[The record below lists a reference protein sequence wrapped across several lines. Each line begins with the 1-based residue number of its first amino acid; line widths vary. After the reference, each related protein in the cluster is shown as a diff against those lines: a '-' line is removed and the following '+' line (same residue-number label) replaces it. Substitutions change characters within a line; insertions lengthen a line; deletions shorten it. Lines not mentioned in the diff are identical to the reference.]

1 MKATLGVALILV
13 LTISKCSTVQDE
25 EQSEVTE

>member
-13 LTISKCSTVQDE
+13 FAIPKCSIVQDGG
-25 EQSEVTE
+25 QSEVTE